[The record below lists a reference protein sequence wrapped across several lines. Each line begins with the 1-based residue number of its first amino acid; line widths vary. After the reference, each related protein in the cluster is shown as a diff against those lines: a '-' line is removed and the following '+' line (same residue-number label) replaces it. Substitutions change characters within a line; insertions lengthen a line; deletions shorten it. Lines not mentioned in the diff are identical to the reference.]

1 MRSHAVVEHQRRA
14 SPLIPISPNFPR
26 SPRGRAITFVV
37 SSPRGAPAARA
48 PPRRSLSRSTPS
60 RLRFASLVS
69 RHHHAS
75 TPSSS
80 TTNSHAN
87 SHANSN
93 SPQPSRY
100 QKALDDTK
108 AAVTLHY
115 AHPPRTRRSR
125 AHPPPA
131 STTLKKKQ
139 RHHYLPQHATGPEYC
154 TEARGGTVKYCN

>member
-1 MRSHAVVEHQRRA
+1 MRSSSTSVGRRR
-14 SPLIPISPNFPR
+14 SFPYRPILLVPPAAELSRLSFLP
-26 SPRGRAITFVV
+26 
-37 SSPRGAPAARA
+37 PRGAPAARA

-108 AAVTLHY
+108 AAVTLHP
-115 AHPPRTRRSR
+115 ATPT
-125 AHPPPA
+125 PPA
-131 STTLKKKQ
+131 PGALALTRQHHTKEKTTSPLSPTACH
-139 RHHYLPQHATGPEYC
+139 RTGILYRSAGRDREIL
-154 TEARGGTVKYCN
+154 